1 MLQFLIE
8 CGNTGTAEELT
19 QKLCVSR
26 STLFNYFDVLKNQ
39 GLNIKYSRFRN
50 TYYFIEDDE

>member
-8 CGNTGTAEELT
+8 CGNTGTAEELA

-26 STLFNYFDVLKNQ
+26 RTLFNYFDVLKNQ